1 VNAMTCQQLDEVV
14 HAYVRM
20 ELLDMSVREAVI
32 EHAAQCDNCAL
43 RIGEAGTLAEVTEAA
58 ARGLRERQAPPELED
73 QLLAAFRN
81 QRWRRH
87 PTLWRSFEWAAAGA
101 AAAMLAAVIW
111 TSSTRSKP
119 KPSPV
124 PKKDDVSSQSAKP
137 LNVEGPALS
146 QPEAGREAEREA
158 FTRDSPEIYSMSQ
171 FVPVPFTDA
180 IGPEDPGMVVRV
192 QLTRASLAELGYPVA
207 EAPDEDLIRADVLVG
222 EDGWPRGVRLVQ

>member
-1 VNAMTCQQLDEVV
+1 MNGMTCRQFDEVV
-14 HAYVRM
+14 HAFVRM

-32 EHAAQCDNCAL
+32 EHAAHCDNCAL
-43 RIGEAGTLAEVTEAA
+43 RIGEAGALAEVTEAA
-58 ARGLRERQAPPELED
+58 AAGVRELQAPPELENA
-73 QLLAAFRN
+73 LVSAFRN
-81 QRWRRH
+81 HRWRRH
-87 PTLWRSFEWAAAGA
+87 ATLWRSFEWAAAGA
-101 AAAMLAAVIW
+101 AAAMLAVVLW

-119 KPSPV
+119 QPSPV
-124 PKKDDVSSQSAKP
+124 PRKDDVSSHSKQP
-137 LNVEGPALS
+137 LNVEGPASS
-146 QPEAGREAEREA
+146 QTEAARGTELEASS
-158 FTRDSPEIYSMSQ
+158 RDTPGTYSMSE